1 MKRFIT
7 KKAVVITAAV
17 GLALGIAGG
26 AFAYYTTGGSSTG
39 SATTGFTTT
48 FTVANV
54 TFSGPALLP
63 GAAGDVVAA
72 QVLNRTGAPLAFNQL
87 EVSIAGVTENAPGS
101 ANQAAGAPP
110 CTAADY
116 QLTTSTVSPWQLAN
130 AGGTVDLAGK
140 HDSALIL
147 PRSGASV
154 PDGAFVV
161 NGVPSLVTGNAML
174 TGFPVQLQELNTTAN
189 QDACQGASVQVT
201 VTAS

>member
-1 MKRFIT
+1 MKRFIN
-7 KKAVVITAAV
+7 KKAVAITAAV

-48 FTVANV
+48 FTVQNV

-63 GAAGDVVAA
+63 GAVGDIIAA
-72 QVLNRTGAPLAFNQL
+72 QVENHTGAPLAFNQL
-87 EVSIAGVTENAPGS
+87 EVSIAGVTENAPGT

-110 CTAADY
+110 CTTADY
-116 QLTTSTVSPWQLAN
+116 QLTAGTVSPWQLAN
-130 AGGTVDLAGK
+130 AEGTTDLAGK
-140 HDSALIL
+140 HDSALVL
-147 PRSGASV
+147 PRPGASV
-154 PDGAFVV
+154 ADGSSVV
-161 NGVPSLVTGNAML
+161 NGIPSLAPGNAML
-174 TGFPVQLQELNTTAN
+174 TGFPVELQELNTTAD